1 MLAHLLPLLMLLAAT
16 TGGPATQPAG
26 HTPRST
32 TTSRPTTQ
40 PATEA
45 VVRRLVRQLG
55 SAKYAARESA
65 QKQLAD
71 MGEAALPYLMEF
83 IGSDIPEVAN
93 RIASVIRRPKSP
105 PLRVEIAARLL
116 ATTDPDQMESGV
128 YMLFESPVEDC
139 DLFAERVKNATG
151 VERVI
156 FEPVAERLA
165 VWKDMTVRLNRRY
178 AKLRRDKPEAAER
191 ELKNH
196 RETKYYQAEAAYW
209 PALEAL
215 EEYEVRD
222 RPLRRT
228 TTRSSK

>member
-1 MLAHLLPLLMLLAAT
+1 MPHLLPLLMLLAAPP

-26 HTPRST
+26 HAPRPHP
-32 TTSRPTTQ
+32 TSRPTTQ

-55 SAKYAARESA
+55 AAKYAVRESA

-83 IGSDIPEVAN
+83 IGSDNAEVSN
-93 RIASVIRRPKSP
+93 RVASVIRRPKTP
-105 PLRVEIAARLL
+105 ALRVEIAARLL
-116 ATTDPDQMESGV
+116 STSDPDQMESGV
-128 YMLFESPVEDC
+128 YMLFESPIEDY
-139 DLFAERVKNATG
+139 DLFVKRMRKARG
-151 VERVI
+151 VERAI
-156 FEPVAERLA
+156 LEPVAERLA
-165 VWKDMTVRLNRRY
+165 VWKEMTERFNRRY
-178 AKLRRDKPEAAER
+178 AKLRREKPEVAER

-215 EEYEVRD
+215 EDYEVRD
-222 RPLRRT
+222 RPLHRP
-228 TTRSSK
+228 TTRPGG

>member
-1 MLAHLLPLLMLLAAT
+1 MAHLLLILVLLASMS
-16 TGGPATQPAG
+16 GGPTTQPAG
-26 HTPRST
+26 HAPGSRP
-32 TTSRPTTQ
+32 TSRPTTQ

-55 SAKYAARESA
+55 AAEYAVRESA

-71 MGEAALPYLMEF
+71 MGEVALPYLMEF
-83 IGSDIPEVAN
+83 IGGENPEVSN
-93 RIASVIRRPKSP
+93 RVASVIRRPKTP
-105 PLRVEIAARLL
+105 ALRVEIAARLL
-116 ATTDPDQMESGV
+116 STADPDQMECGV
-128 YMLFESPVEDC
+128 YMLFESPIEDY
-139 DLFAERVKNATG
+139 DLFVQHLRKARG
-151 VERVI
+151 VERAI

-165 VWKDMTVRLNRRY
+165 VWKEITERFNQRY
-178 AKLRRDKPEAAER
+178 AKLRREKPEAAAR

-222 RPLRRT
+222 RPFHRP
-228 TTRSSK
+228 TTRPGQ

>member
-1 MLAHLLPLLMLLAAT
+1 MLAHLLPLFMLLAAP
-16 TGGPATQPAG
+16 TGGPTTQPTD
-26 HTPRST
+26 HTPRPRP
-32 TTSRPTTQ
+32 TSRPTTR
-40 PATEA
+40 PAIEA

-55 SAKYAARESA
+55 AAEYAVRESA

-83 IGSDIPEVAN
+83 IGSDDSEVSN
-93 RIASVIRRPKSP
+93 RVASVIRRPKTP
-105 PLRVEIAARLL
+105 ALRVEVAARLL
-116 ATTDPDQMESGV
+116 STADPDQIESGV
-128 YMLFESPVEDC
+128 YMIFESPVEDY
-139 DLFAERVKNATG
+139 DLFVERMRKTRG
-151 VERVI
+151 VERAI

-165 VWKDMTVRLNRRY
+165 IWKEMTERFNRRY
-178 AKLRRDKPEAAER
+178 ARLRREKPEAAER

-222 RPLRRT
+222 RPQHGPT
-228 TTRSSK
+228 TQPGK